1 MAFSLAIS
9 PHSHSQ
15 QTTGRLMRLVLL
27 ALLPGLITQWFLF
40 GWGVIFQ
47 LLLCGATALATEALV
62 LRLRQRPLTPLFD
75 SSALLT
81 ASLLAVA
88 LPPLAPWYVAVIG
101 SAFAILVA
109 KQLYGGLG
117 QNPFNPAMV
126 AYVLLLVSFPGD
138 MTGWLPAPGLAEFS
152 VALPDAASA
161 IFTGFTPDGY
171 SVHQLKLAADGTTMA
186 TPLDTL
192 KTGLKQGHALAD
204 IQAGPTF
211 SHWAGAGWQWI
222 NLAYLMGGLFLVATG
237 TIAWQ
242 IPVGLLLGLGGAAS
256 LAWGLAPDHFALP
269 TLDLFSGATMLG
281 AFFIATDPVT
291 AATTVRGRLIYGLL
305 IGLLVFL
312 IRHFGGYPD
321 GMAFAVLL
329 ANIGVP
335 LLDKLTRP
343 KAYGEVR

>member
-15 QTTGRLMRLVLL
+15 QTTGHLMRLVLL
-27 ALLPGLITQWFLF
+27 ALLPGLLTQWFLF

-47 LLLCGATALATEALV
+47 LLLCGVTALATEALV
-62 LRLRQRPLTPLFD
+62 LALRQRPLTPLFD
-75 SSALLT
+75 GSALLT

-126 AYVLLLVSFPGD
+126 AYVLLLVSFPGH

-152 VALPDAASA
+152 VTLPDAANT
-161 IFTGFTPDGY
+161 IFTGFTLDGY

-192 KTGLKQGHALAD
+192 KTGLKQGLPLAD

-211 SHWAGAGWQWI
+211 SHWAGAGWQWV
-222 NLAYLMGGLFLVATG
+222 NLAYLLGGVFLLATR

-242 IPVGLLLGLGGAAS
+242 IPVSLLLGLGGAAT
-256 LAWGLAPDHFALP
+256 LAWGLAPDHFAFP
-269 TLDLFSGATMLG
+269 TLDLFCGATMLG

-291 AATTVRGRLIYGLL
+291 AATTVRGRLLYGLI

-312 IRHFGGYPD
+312 IRHIGGYPD

-335 LLDKLTRP
+335 LLDRLTRP
-343 KAYGEVR
+343 RAYGEVR